1 MVIHMPKD
9 YALSSCLIDLDAGAV
24 NILQLN
30 CKDIEISVDAGSV
43 EVKEL
48 KTDKAILDVDAG
60 EIVVKGYYGGNVE
73 ASCDAGSISLQ
84 GTVNGNITADCDMG
98 EIDLN
103 LNGNIEKYN
112 YNMSADMGS
121 VYLNHKEYAGGI
133 SAKLNQNHN
142 GDYTITADCNMG
154 EINIDI
160 AE

>member
-1 MVIHMPKD
+1 MQLKD
-9 YALSSCLIDLDAGAV
+9 VLIKNGFHFNKRFGQNFLTDKNLLASIVEKAGIKETDTV
-24 NILQLN
+24 
-30 CKDIEISVDAGSV
+30 IEIGVGGGTLTGAIAQ
-43 EVKEL
+43 
-48 KTDKAILDVDAG
+48 KAKRVIG
-60 EIVVKGYYGGNVE
+60 F
-73 ASCDAGSISLQ
+73 
-84 GTVNGNITADCDMG
+84 